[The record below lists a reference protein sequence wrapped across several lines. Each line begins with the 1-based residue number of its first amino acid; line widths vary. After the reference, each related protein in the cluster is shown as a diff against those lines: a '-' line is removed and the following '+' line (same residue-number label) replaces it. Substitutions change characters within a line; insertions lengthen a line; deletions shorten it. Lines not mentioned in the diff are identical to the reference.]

1 MQVNGTVGTTNVKWP
16 FEFKDVAQAFT
27 FMKLSFDLPSVGCV
41 LAHTTGNSFYVR
53 LLGYTLFP
61 PALIFAMFLP
71 TLWAAAARQE
81 AELTAR
87 LAGMAIRKA
96 LLLLFVVYPKV
107 RSATAFG
114 PFAAVLKRCLAGLA
128 DRAERPRVHRSGARR
143 PVPQVGSACRLR

>member
-81 AELTAR
+81 A
-87 LAGMAIRKA
+87 
-96 LLLLFVVYPKV
+96 VP
-107 RSATAFG
+107 
-114 PFAAVLKRCLAGLA
+114 PAA
-128 DRAERPRVHRSGARR
+128 GARSR
-143 PVPQVGSACRLR
+143 TGASEPVGPRLRRLSRRRSDSLSQSH

>member
-1 MQVNGTVGTTNVKWP
+1 LLSLPIARSDLPVQVNGTVGTTNVQWP
-16 FEFKDVAQAFT
+16 FEFKDVAQAFS

-41 LAHTTGNSFYVR
+41 LAYTTGNSFYVR

-61 PALIFAMFLP
+61 PALILAMFLP

-107 RSATAFG
+107 RSAHQTAFG
-114 PFAAVLKRCLAGLA
+114 PFAAVP
-128 DRAERPRVHRSGARR
+128 ER
-143 PVPQVGSACRLR
+143 